1 MQTLNQYNT
10 EADGIQTGTINM
22 IRHKLIL
29 KDNRPET
36 LNGKIEITYKG
47 GTKEDKPEK
56 VVSPGDAAGLCVI
69 RCFGAG
75 VTRCDFYL
83 DDGTLVAYAENI

>member
-1 MQTLNQYNT
+1 
-10 EADGIQTGTINM
+10 M
-22 IRHKLIL
+22 IRHKLYL
-29 KDNRPET
+29 KDHPET
-36 LNGKIEITYKG
+36 LKGKIQITYKD
-47 GTKEDKPEK
+47 GTKEDKTEEA
-56 VVSPGDAAGLCVI
+56 VSPGDAAGLCVI